1 MVVQEEALPSA
12 LWLAQRMDKLEA
24 KCCSMQDT
32 AQDVLLVDLRT
43 RRGVELATLDADA
56 VVREATAWSHAEPR
70 PLVSHL
76 AKDHPEGKGYPE
88 AYARPEVTRVLEE
101 YAAKNCS
108 SRGFKDVLV
117 IACIG
122 DIPPRRGQRLPP
134 NFSHRFTCVTL
145 RSLMFLRE
153 AIINGQKPDGVKKS
167 FQPSTPDMLRTRE
180 ERHVCGYCGKAD
192 DGTMKKCNGCKQVR
206 YCGRDCQKQGWRA
219 HKPQCRKYQQAAA
232 NVDRLSRRF
241 GENNLLPAGRDCVKN
256 LSEAGLD
263 GVPSE
268 QVEAFGDEIQEFGDH
283 MINPGGP
290 QLLSDQA
297 AKLRY
302 TKFSREGFGDSAE
315 VVLQKGRAGTR
326 KIYCE
331 MDYAGFRDFI
341 ARAYSPDSGSRVH
354 ARILWFD
361 EADIRQL
368 WRTGTFMDPVLK
380 RLLNSSD
387 FDPRT
392 HFLVRFEDK
401 AIGPMASAHFYAEFA
416 RPIIKEGEPSDEHGF
431 VPARI
436 PQL

>member
-76 AKDHPEGKGYPE
+76 AKDYPEGKGYPE

-361 EADIRQL
+361 EADIREL
-368 WRTGTFMDPVLK
+368 WRTGSFMDPVLK

-416 RPIIKEGEPSDEHGF
+416 RPIKEGEPSDEHGF

>member
-1 MVVQEEALPSA
+1 MAVPEGALPPA
-12 LWLAQRMDKLEA
+12 LWLAQHMAKLEA
-24 KCCSMQDT
+24 KCCPMLNS
-32 AQDVLLVDLRT
+32 AQDVLVVDLRT
-43 RRGVELATLDADA
+43 RRGVVLAALDADA
-56 VVREATAWSHAEPR
+56 VVREGSMWSHAEPR
-70 PLVSHL
+70 PLIAYLVHEY
-76 AKDHPEGKGYPE
+76 PVGKGYLAP
-88 AYARPEVTRVLEE
+88 YTRREVPPILEE
-101 YAAKNCS
+101 YAAKNYTKAGS
-108 SRGFKDVLV
+108 FKDVLV
-117 IACIG
+117 IACVG
-122 DIPPRRGQRLPP
+122 DLPPAPGGRTPP
-134 NFSHRFTCVTL
+134 NFSHCFASVTFYA
-145 RSLMFLRE
+145 LMHMRE
-153 AIINGQKPDGVKKS
+153 AIINSQKPDGVKKS

-180 ERHVCGYCGKAD
+180 ERHVCDYCGKAD
-192 DGTMKKCNGCKQVR
+192 DGSMKKCNGCKQVR

-232 NVDRLSRRF
+232 DVDRLGRRF
-241 GENNLLPAGRDCVKN
+241 RNLPAGRDCVKR

-268 QVEAFGDEIQEFGDH
+268 QVEAFGDEIEEFTNH

-331 MDYAGFRDFI
+331 IDYAGFRDFI

-416 RPIIKEGEPSDEHGF
+416 RPIKEGEPSDEHGF

>member
-76 AKDHPEGKGYPE
+76 AKDYPEGKGYPE

-192 DGTMKKCNGCKQVR
+192 HGTMKKCNGCKQVR

-268 QVEAFGDEIQEFGDH
+268 QVEAFGDEIEEFTNH

-302 TKFSREGFGDSAE
+302 TKFSREGFGDSAD

-361 EADIRQL
+361 EADIREL
-368 WRTGTFMDPVLK
+368 WRTGSFICPALK
-380 RLLNSSD
+380 RLLNSPD

-401 AIGPMASAHFYAEFA
+401 AIGPMASAHFLAEFA
-416 RPIIKEGEPSDEHGF
+416 RPIKEGAPSDELGF
-431 VPARI
+431 VPARV

>member
-12 LWLAQRMDKLEA
+12 LWLAQRMDKLEG

-32 AQDVLLVDLRT
+32 AQDVLLLDLRT

-76 AKDHPEGKGYPE
+76 AKDYPEGKGYPE

-180 ERHVCGYCGKAD
+180 ERHVCDYCGKAD
-192 DGTMKKCNGCKQVR
+192 DGSMKKCNGCKQVR

-232 NVDRLSRRF
+232 DVDRLGRRF
-241 GENNLLPAGRDCVKN
+241 RNLPAGRDCVKR

-268 QVEAFGDEIQEFGDH
+268 QVEAFGDEIEEFTNH

-331 MDYAGFRDFI
+331 IDYAGFRDFI

-416 RPIIKEGEPSDEHGF
+416 RPIKEGETSDEHGF
-431 VPARI
+431 VPARV

>member
-76 AKDHPEGKGYPE
+76 AKDYPEGKGYPE

-268 QVEAFGDEIQEFGDH
+268 QVEAFGDEIEEFTNH

-326 KIYCE
+326 KLYCE
-331 MDYAGFRDFI
+331 IDYAGFRDFI

-416 RPIIKEGEPSDEHGF
+416 RPIKEGEPSDEHGF

>member
-56 VVREATAWSHAEPR
+56 VVREATAWSHTEPR

-76 AKDHPEGKGYPE
+76 AKDYPEGKGYPE

-416 RPIIKEGEPSDEHGF
+416 RPIKEGEPSDEHGF

>member
-76 AKDHPEGKGYPE
+76 AKDYPEGKGYPE

-192 DGTMKKCNGCKQVR
+192 DGTMKTCAACNQV
-206 YCGRDCQKQGWRA
+206 YEGA
-219 HKPQCRKYQQAAA
+219 
-232 NVDRLSRRF
+232 
-241 GENNLLPAGRDCVKN
+241 
-256 LSEAGLD
+256 
-263 GVPSE
+263 VPKS
-268 QVEAFGDEIQEFGDH
+268 
-283 MINPGGP
+283 
-290 QLLSDQA
+290 
-297 AKLRY
+297 
-302 TKFSREGFGDSAE
+302 
-315 VVLQKGRAGTR
+315 
-326 KIYCE
+326 
-331 MDYAGFRDFI
+331 
-341 ARAYSPDSGSRVH
+341 
-354 ARILWFD
+354 
-361 EADIRQL
+361 
-368 WRTGTFMDPVLK
+368 
-380 RLLNSSD
+380 
-387 FDPRT
+387 
-392 HFLVRFEDK
+392 
-401 AIGPMASAHFYAEFA
+401 
-416 RPIIKEGEPSDEHGF
+416 
-431 VPARI
+431 
-436 PQL
+436 

>member
-32 AQDVLLVDLRT
+32 AQDVLLVDIRT

-76 AKDHPEGKGYPE
+76 AKDYPEGKGYPE

-180 ERHVCGYCGKAD
+180 ERHVCDYCGKAD
-192 DGTMKKCNGCKQVR
+192 DGSMKKCNGCKQVR

-315 VVLQKGRAGTR
+315 VVMQKGRAGTR

-380 RLLNSSD
+380 RLLNSPD

-416 RPIIKEGEPSDEHGF
+416 RPIKEGEPSDEHGF

>member
-76 AKDHPEGKGYPE
+76 AKDYPEGKGYPE

-180 ERHVCGYCGKAD
+180 ERHVCDYCGKAD
-192 DGTMKKCNGCKQVR
+192 DGSMKKCNGCKQVR

-326 KIYCE
+326 KLYCE
-331 MDYAGFRDFI
+331 IDYAGFRDFI

-416 RPIIKEGEPSDEHGF
+416 RPIKEGETSDEHGF
-431 VPARI
+431 VPARV

>member
-76 AKDHPEGKGYPE
+76 AKDYPEGKGYPE

-153 AIINGQKPDGVKKS
+153 AIINSQKPDGVKKS

-180 ERHVCGYCGKAD
+180 ERHVCDYCGKAD
-192 DGTMKKCNGCKQVR
+192 DGSMKKCNGCKQVR

-232 NVDRLSRRF
+232 DVDRLGRRF
-241 GENNLLPAGRDCVKN
+241 RNLPAGRDCVKR

-268 QVEAFGDEIQEFGDH
+268 QVEAFGDEIEEFTNH

-331 MDYAGFRDFI
+331 IDYAGFRDFI

-416 RPIIKEGEPSDEHGF
+416 RPIKEGEPSDEHGF

>member
-76 AKDHPEGKGYPE
+76 AKDYPEGKGYPE

-192 DGTMKKCNGCKQVR
+192 DGSMKKCNGCKQVR

-232 NVDRLSRRF
+232 DVDRLGRRF
-241 GENNLLPAGRDCVKN
+241 RNLPAGRDCVKR

-268 QVEAFGDEIQEFGDH
+268 QVEAFGDEIEEFTNH

-326 KIYCE
+326 KLYCE
-331 MDYAGFRDFI
+331 IDYAGFRDFI

-392 HFLVRFEDK
+392 HFLVRFEDL
-401 AIGPMASAHFYAEFA
+401 AIGPMASAHYFAEFA
-416 RPIIKEGEPSDEHGF
+416 RPIKEGEPSDEHGF

>member
-76 AKDHPEGKGYPE
+76 AKDYPEGKGYPE

-192 DGTMKKCNGCKQVR
+192 HGTMKKCNGCKQVR

-361 EADIRQL
+361 EADIREL
-368 WRTGTFMDPVLK
+368 WRTGSFMDPVLK

-416 RPIIKEGEPSDEHGF
+416 RPIKEGEPSDEHGF
-431 VPARI
+431 VPARV

>member
-76 AKDHPEGKGYPE
+76 AKDYPEGKGYPE

-180 ERHVCGYCGKAD
+180 ERHVCDYCGKAD
-192 DGTMKKCNGCKQVR
+192 DGSMKKCNGCKQVR

-416 RPIIKEGEPSDEHGF
+416 RPIKEGEPSDEHGF

>member
-76 AKDHPEGKGYPE
+76 AKDYPEGKGYPE

-331 MDYAGFRDFI
+331 IDYAGFRDFI

-416 RPIIKEGEPSDEHGF
+416 RPIKEGEPSDEHGF